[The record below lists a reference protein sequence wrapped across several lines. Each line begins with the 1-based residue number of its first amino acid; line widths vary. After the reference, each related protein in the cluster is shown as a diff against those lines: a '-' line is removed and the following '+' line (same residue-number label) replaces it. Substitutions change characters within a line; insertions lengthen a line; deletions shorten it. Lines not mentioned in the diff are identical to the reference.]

1 MTGVGLRERKRAASR
16 ARILREAIALFS
28 ERGIEGVTVD
38 EIAAAADVG
47 KGTAYNYFKAKED
60 IIVAFLLELDR
71 EALAAMPGLA
81 AEAKSAADALDAA
94 AWSLLGNKA
103 DHHRFV
109 RVFLARLVSADGFAD
124 DLIEFQKAL
133 DVALGL
139 FFENLLARDD
149 VATDR
154 TVEELGLS
162 FKTHHLGLNMLWS
175 LEGPPFATA
184 RALTRWHMHMFAKG
198 LEP

>member
-1 MTGVGLRERKRAASR
+1 MTVVGLRERKRAASR
-16 ARILREAIALFS
+16 ARILREAITLFS

-47 KGTAYNYFKAKED
+47 KGTVYNYFRAKED

-81 AEAKSAADALDAA
+81 AEAASVAEALDAA

-124 DLIEFQKAL
+124 DLIEFQEAL
-133 DVALGL
+133 DAALGL
-139 FFENLLARDD
+139 FFERLLARDD

-184 RALTRWHMHMFAKG
+184 RAMTKWHMQNFAKG
-198 LEP
+198 LTP

>member
-1 MTGVGLRERKRAASR
+1 MTGVGLRERKRAAR
-16 ARILREAIALFS
+16 RERILREAIALFAD
-28 ERGIEGVTVD
+28 RGIDSVTVD
-38 EIAAAADVG
+38 EIAVAADVG
-47 KGTAYNYFKAKED
+47 KGTVYNYFKAKED

-81 AEAKSAADALDAA
+81 AEAASAAEALDAA

-133 DVALGL
+133 DAALGL
-139 FFENLLARDD
+139 SSSLLARDE